1 MGIIGRE
8 SPFRLAGP
16 HSDYDTWE
24 QNNKSASERGFLIKA
39 IIEQYVKCEHL
50 TILNLGPDI
59 AGIDKLFN
67 PANEMVNYDCSYL
80 RLKRHSDSNNNSR
93 IEGDFLFL
101 PFKNKSFDLIII
113 QNVLEQVSGI
123 AKFLEELNS
132 ILKTNSIIFLSTP
145 NKFSL
150 INIIADPYSGLPF
163 AALSTRG
170 KKINHNFIRMLS
182 LKRLKKYF
190 QNLEFHLN
198 TIQSIRIMLGSK
210 KIMDLSSHPAL
221 LKFLKYT
228 GLSNLLLRIIN
239 NKPGFINSYL
249 TPTFYLVLKN

>member
-8 SPFRLAGP
+8 SPFRLVSP
-16 HSDYDTWE
+16 HSDYDIWE
-24 QNNKSASERGFLIKA
+24 QNNKSANEKGLLIKA
-39 IIEQYVKCEHL
+39 IIEQYVRCENL

-59 AGIDKLFN
+59 AGIHKLFN
-67 PANEMVNYDCSYL
+67 PVNEIVNYDCSYL
-80 RLKRHSDSNNNSR
+80 RLKRHSDSDNNSR
-93 IEGDFLFL
+93 IEGDFLSL

-113 QNVLEQVSGI
+113 QNVLEQVSSI
-123 AKFLEELNS
+123 AKFLEELNR

-150 INIIADPYSGLPF
+150 INIISDPYSGLPF

-170 KKINHNFIRMLS
+170 KKINHNFIRMFS
-182 LKRLKKYF
+182 LKRLKKHF

-198 TIQSIRIMLGSK
+198 TMQSIRIILSSE
-210 KIMDLSSHPAL
+210 KIMELSSHPVW
-221 LKFLKYT
+221 LKFLKFT
-228 GLSNLLLRIIN
+228 GLSNILLRIIN

>member
-8 SPFRLAGP
+8 SPFRLVSP

-24 QNNKSASERGFLIKA
+24 QNKKSAGERGLLIKS
-39 IIEQYVKCEHL
+39 IIEQYVRCENL
-50 TILNLGPDI
+50 TILNLGPDV

-80 RLKRHSDSNNNSR
+80 RLKRHSDRDNNSR

-101 PFKNKSFDLIII
+101 PFKNKSFDLIVI
-113 QNVLEQVSGI
+113 QNVLEQISGI
-123 AKFLEELNS
+123 PKFLEGLNS

-150 INIIADPYSGLPF
+150 INIISDPYSGLPF

-170 KKINHNFIRMLS
+170 KKINHNFIRMFS

-190 QNLEFHLN
+190 YNLEFHLN
-198 TIQSIRIMLGSK
+198 TIQSIRIMLDSE
-210 KIMDLSSHPAL
+210 KIMDLSSHPKW
-221 LKFLKYT
+221 LKFLRYT
-228 GLSNLLLRIIN
+228 GLSNILLKIIN
-239 NKPGFINSYL
+239 NEEGIINSYL
-249 TPTFYLVLKN
+249 TPTFYVVLKN